1 MTMSWAN
8 RTIAVAVLFLAAM
21 ATLPAIAAGPL
32 DPRGKI
38 HIPIGVANTLDTLKT
53 FVEAEGTFSPGVGS
67 YGIYFWV
74 FDRNSGKLLA
84 PTMDGVKV
92 ERGLRRG
99 YLIPWVRWRADD
111 LLVTSELCQVQRDS
125 PKGLAQVVAARLVLA
140 NCGTQPCRF
149 SLYAAL
155 RPLGPAGWQ
164 VRNLAVSDRGDALL
178 VDGHPAVVAAEKPS
192 AAGVLATDTIALEAL
207 RGALPQQQSATSAT
221 GGCSGAL
228 RFDLEL
234 PPRPQNPPH
243 NGLGQSSVPGSEAP
257 ASEPAKEK
265 AQKSLHLVC
274 PVLPGRRAV
283 GHQWD
288 GKSTW
293 AQFDLAELNP
303 AEGGLLQPDPGL
315 DYYRNLSVER
325 LFAEAE
331 AYWQGLAGRATI
343 RTPDPRWAEMM
354 AAIIGHV
361 AVSMNEGA
369 PDVAVVNY
377 NVFNRDG
384 VYVANILQKS
394 GNFALA
400 REAIDYFLSHPFNG
414 RVYPEADNPGQI
426 LWIMGEHWRLTRD
439 GQWLKRVYPAVQK
452 LAALVR
458 YYRTTPG
465 PHWVSMTSLGFGE
478 SLPPQRRKQLQP
490 GSCDGHHPEYTEA
503 FDIAGL
509 RAAVL
514 LAEAAGETK
523 DAAAWKQT
531 ADTLFQGY
539 DRQFGNR
546 LPNGYGSYSVL
557 WPCRLYAFGEGKA
570 YEQFK
575 DVGMKKPGGW
585 RYFPLAAA
593 HQGLLAGNR
602 QSGYATLD
610 AHLAHEQM
618 QGWYVFD
625 EGGASGAGG
634 WLRLRTTWNHGVA
647 MPHGWAIAEMWLL
660 MRDCLLHEDGDR
672 LVLLAGVAPQWL
684 TGSKPVAVEQM
695 PTHFG
700 PCSLSYEPSARGAVL
715 KLTGKASPPGGYVLR
730 LPAGLAAKVAIEG
743 KVISPSANGDL
754 LLPAGTKEVRLTFG
768 VRP

>member
-1 MTMSWAN
+1 V
-8 RTIAVAVLFLAAM
+8 IATV
-21 ATLPAIAAGPL
+21 PAFAAGPL

-38 HIPIGVANTLDTLKT
+38 HIPIGLANTLDTLKT
-53 FVEAEGTFSPGVGS
+53 FVEAEGNFSPGVGS
-67 YGIYFWV
+67 YGIYCWV
-74 FDRNSGKLLA
+74 FDRDSGKLTA

-99 YLIPWVRWRADD
+99 YLMPWVRWRAGN
-111 LLVTSELCQVQRDS
+111 LQVTTEICQVQRDS
-125 PKGLAQVVAARLVLA
+125 PKGRAQVVAARLVLA
-140 NCGTQPCRF
+140 NCGAQPCRF
-149 SLYAAL
+149 SLFVAL

-164 VRNLAVSDRGDALL
+164 VRNLAISDRGDALL

-192 AAGVLATDTIALEAL
+192 AGGVLATDTIAVEAL
-207 RGALPQQQSATSAT
+207 AGALPQQKSATSAA
-221 GGCSGAL
+221 GACSGAL

-234 PPRPQNPPH
+234 PSST
-243 NGLGQSSVPGSEAP
+243 QSKAEA
-257 ASEPAKEK
+257 
-265 AQKSLHLVC
+265 SLHLVC

-288 GKSTW
+288 GKSAW

-303 AEGGLLQPDPGL
+303 AEGGVLQPDPGL

-331 AYWQGLAGRATI
+331 AYWQNLAGRATI

-354 AAIIGHV
+354 TAILGHA

-394 GNFALA
+394 GNVELA
-400 REAIDYFLSHPFNG
+400 RAAIDYFLSHPFNG
-414 RVYPEADNPGQI
+414 RVHPEADNSGQI
-426 LWIMGEHWRLTRD
+426 LWIMGEHWRFTRD

-452 LAALVR
+452 LAALIR

-465 PHWVSMTSLGFGE
+465 PHWVSMTSLEFGE
-478 SLPPQRRKQLQP
+478 SLPVERRKQLRP

-509 RAAVL
+509 IAAVL
-514 LAEAAGETK
+514 LAEAAGEAK
-523 DAAAWKQT
+523 DAAAWKQI
-531 ADTLFQGY
+531 ADTLLQRY
-539 DRQFGNR
+539 DEQFGKR

-557 WPCRLYAFGEGKA
+557 WPCRLYPLGEGKA
-570 YEQFK
+570 HEQFK
-575 DVGMKKPGGW
+575 DVGTKKPGGW
-585 RYFPLAAA
+585 RYFPLATA

-602 QSGYATLD
+602 QSGHATLD

-618 QGWYVFD
+618 QGWYAFD

-634 WLRLRTTWNHGVA
+634 WPRLRTTWNHGVA

-672 LVLLAGVAPQWL
+672 LVLLAGVPSRWL
-684 TGSKPVAVEQM
+684 TASEPVVVEQM

-700 PCSLSYEPSARGAVL
+700 PCSLSYEPSAGGAVL
-715 KLTGKASPPGGYVLR
+715 RLTGKASPPGGHVLR
-730 LPAGLAAKVAIEG
+730 LPVALKARVTIEG
-743 KVISPSANGDL
+743 KEVPRSPNGDVP
-754 LLPAGTKEVRLTFG
+754 LPAGAKEVRLTF
-768 VRP
+768 VSD